1 MAEAFS
7 NKLARAVGVVS
18 TSSAGTIGITS
29 TIITGVSTAGL
40 TVGDLVDNQHYI
52 AGTKILNFG
61 TSASEVVCDRLS
73 TNTASASGQNV
84 KFLTANSVYQ
94 SPNNV
99 KSILIG
105 GTFANNTNNQVNL
118 TVSVYDDSA
127 GVESSIAQ
135 KIPVPSGSSF
145 VISDAGKTL
154 LESQDVVKVY
164 CDTDNAIDV
173 NLSILTGVS

>member
-7 NKLARAVGVVS
+7 NKLARAVVIET
-18 TSSAGTIGITS
+18 TSSAGTVGVT
-29 TIITGVSTAGL
+29 TTKITGISTGAVS
-40 TVGDLVDNQHYI
+40 VGDLVDNLHYI
-52 AGTKILNFG
+52 AGTKVETIGIG
-61 TSASEVVCDRLS
+61 TVWVSRDS

-84 KFLTANSVYQ
+84 KFLAPTEIYS
-94 SPNNV
+94 SPGGT
-99 KSILIG
+99 KSIIIG

-118 TVSVYDDSA
+118 TVSVWDNSA
-127 GVESSIAQ
+127 SIESSIAQ

-154 LESQDVVKVY
+154 LEENDKVKVY
-164 CDTDNAIDV
+164 CDVDKAIDV

>member
-7 NKLARAVGVVS
+7 NRLARAVGIETS
-18 TSSAGTIGITS
+18 SSAGTVGVTTTKISGIS
-29 TIITGVSTAGL
+29 TGAVS
-40 TVGDLVDNQHYI
+40 VGDLIDNQHYI
-52 AGTKILNFG
+52 AGTKVLTIGIGSVF
-61 TSASEVVCDRLS
+61 ADRDS

-84 KFLTANSVYQ
+84 KFLSPTNVYA

-118 TVSVYDDSA
+118 TVSVYDNSST
-127 GVESSIAQ
+127 VESAIAQ

-154 LESQDVVKVY
+154 LEPNDAVRVY
-164 CDTDNAIDV
+164 CDVDNAIDV

>member
-40 TVGDLVDNQHYI
+40 TAGDLVDNQHYI

-61 TSASEVVCDRLS
+61 TSASEVVCDRNS
-73 TNTASASGQNV
+73 TNTASASGQSV
-84 KFLTANSVYQ
+84 KFLTPNNVYQ
-94 SPNNV
+94 SPSGV

-118 TVSVYDDSA
+118 TVSVYDNSSTIESA
-127 GVESSIAQ
+127 IAQ
-135 KIPVPSGSSF
+135 KIPVPAGSSF

-164 CDTDNAIDV
+164 CDTANAIDV